1 MTCLVVES
9 MNDDLIFIVW
19 QNILHVYYE
28 VEIGS
33 MVRHVRLPKID

>member
-9 MNDDLIFIVW
+9 MNDNLIFIVW
-19 QNILHVYYE
+19 ENILHVYYE

-33 MVRHVRLPKID
+33 MVRYVCLPKID